1 MEKNDKTN
9 PKRKKYWTEFF
20 KTLDKSDNNEIK
32 IHFDDFVRMLEVR
45 RNGYGY
51 HHLTNWRTLCK
62 MMEPVESP
70 TDGKP
75 HRMLHLG
82 AAANMNDEDD
92 KKCGKNVFFSSFSFG
107 PMENVSMWNG
117 YGIPTPEA
125 VRVKFSSRSI
135 SDWERK
141 FNAGKI
147 NVYGVNSANQLEPL
161 SCTAKLELVQ
171 VAYWSKKEKGFNY
184 SDSNEGLLFYDS
196 DKFRI
201 SRKDKVVERMREKP
215 YMFKEAG
222 WSYENE
228 TRLVLVFDED
238 LADTY
243 RRVAVD
249 FDGPLDWLDKNFA
262 KDVTQGPWY
271 DENSPLVKDKA
282 GDHSLGEAK
291 PSRYY
296 GKINMRSMCD
306 FCGQAKDNCQCPFK
320 PKNQVY

>member
-1 MEKNDKTN
+1 
-9 PKRKKYWTEFF
+9 
-20 KTLDKSDNNEIK
+20 
-32 IHFDDFVRMLEVR
+32 MLEVR

-62 MMEPVESP
+62 MMEPVKSP
-70 TDGKP
+70 IDGKP

-125 VRVKFSSRSI
+125 VRVKFSNRSI

-147 NVYGVNSANQLEPL
+147 NVYGVNSTNQLEPL

-171 VAYWSKKEKGFNY
+171 VAYWSKKEKGLHY

-201 SRKDKVVERMREKP
+201 SRKEKVVERMREKP

-249 FDGPLDWLDKNFA
+249 FDGPYKDMVNKNFP
-262 KDVTQGPWY
+262 KHVMQGPWY
-271 DENSPLVKDKA
+271 NDEKSPAALAAGHSLSEATQSRYKGLVK
-282 GDHSLGEAK
+282 
-291 PSRYY
+291 
-296 GKINMRSMCD
+296 MRSVCD
-306 FCGQAKDNCQCPFK
+306 GCKQEDKKKCNCPF
-320 PKNQVY
+320 QGLR

>member
-1 MEKNDKTN
+1 MCATLIYICSVNLTKFTMAKDNKSN
-9 PKRKKYWTEFF
+9 PQRKKYWTEYF
-20 KTLDKSDNNEIK
+20 KTLEKNGNNEIK
-32 IHFDDFVRMLEVR
+32 IGFDEFVHMLTVR

-62 MMEPVESP
+62 MMEPVVSP
-70 TDGKP
+70 VDGQP

-92 KKCGKNVFFSSFSFG
+92 SKCGKNVCFASFSFG

-125 VRVKFSSRSI
+125 VRVKFSSHSI
-135 SDWERK
+135 SKWETE

-147 NVYGVNSANQLEPL
+147 NVYGVNGANQLESL
-161 SCTAKLELVQ
+161 SCSAKLEMVQ
-171 VAYWSKKEKGFNY
+171 VAYWSKKEKGLNC
-184 SDSNEGLLFYDS
+184 SDVDEGLLFYDN

-201 SRKDKVVERMREKP
+201 SRKEKVVERMKEKP
-215 YMFKEAG
+215 YLFKEAG

-228 TRLVLVFDED
+228 TRLVLLFDAD
-238 LADTY
+238 LADNY

-249 FDGPLDWLDKNFA
+249 FDGPLDWLEKNFL
-262 KDVTQGPWY
+262 
-271 DENSPLVKDKA
+271 S
-282 GDHSLGEAK
+282 EAK
-291 PSRYY
+291 PSRYQ

-306 FCGQAKDNCQCPFK
+306 FCGQAKDKCKCPFK
-320 PKNQVY
+320 PEK